1 MVTEK
6 AVHRLLIECGFRNV
20 LWPAPLGQH
29 WGVVG
34 ELPGDVRIVITCMP
48 IGGQR
53 DGKNRFRLHVAP
65 AAAREWLKELLAQ
78 HGAPEVVVTTDPVDQ
93 HLSKPDSPWLY
104 LGLGA
109 GAIALF
115 SYVIS
120 TIAATG
126 ALHR

>member
-1 MVTEK
+1 MIAENQ
-6 AVHRLLIECGFRNV
+6 VHRLLIECGFRNV

-34 ELPGDVRIVITCMP
+34 ELPGDVRIVVTCMP
-48 IGGQR
+48 AA
-53 DGKNRFRLHVAP
+53 KSYRLHVAP
-65 AAAREWLKELLAQ
+65 AVAADWLRELLAQ
-78 HGAPEVVVTTDPVDQ
+78 HGCPDVVVTTDPVEPYRPHQ
-93 HLSKPDSPWLY
+93 SSPWLF